1 MRRFALAIAVLAFF
15 AGCAKAQVARSE
27 IWPVESLTV
36 KDSDLLAGRD
46 AAKPALIAGELRLP
60 KSGAAK
66 LPAIVLL
73 HGSGGVGGSGAPVDE
88 WSRALNQLGIA
99 TLALDSFSGRG
110 LRSTQADQA
119 QLGRLNMV
127 VDAYRALGMLAKDQ
141 RIDPARIAVM
151 GFSRGGQSALYSA
164 MSRLYRLQGPK
175 DGTQFAAHLAVY
187 PDCMTTYTDDTD
199 VTRPIR
205 IFHGAA
211 DDYNPVAPCRL
222 YAERLTQ
229 ANRDVKLIEY
239 ADAAHVFDAPALRTP
254 VILTNATTNRR
265 CRLFEDAQS
274 LIVNAE
280 TKQPFTYG
288 DACVEKGPTIAFN
301 EAAYTKAHA
310 DVRAFLTGLFK
321 LDAVR

>member
-1 MRRFALAIAVLAFF
+1 MRCFALAITVLALFVSF
-15 AGCAKAQVARSE
+15 AKAQVARFE
-27 IWPVESLTV
+27 IWPVESITL
-36 KDSDLLAGRD
+36 KDSDFLAARD
-46 AAKPALIAGELRLP
+46 TGKPVLIAGELRLP
-60 KSGAAK
+60 KLGAAK

-73 HGSGGVGGSGAPVDE
+73 HGSGGIGGAGAPIDE
-88 WSRALNQLGIA
+88 WSRDLNQIGIA

-110 LRSTQADQA
+110 IRSTSADQA

-127 VDAYRALGMLAKDQ
+127 VDAYRALGMLAKDP

-187 PDCMTTYTDDTD
+187 PDCMTTYKDDTE

-222 YAERLTQ
+222 YVERLSL
-229 ANRDVKLIEY
+229 ANRDVKLFEY
-239 ADAAHVFDAPALRTP
+239 ADAAHVFDAPALKAP

-274 LIVNAE
+274 LIINAE
-280 TKQPFTYG
+280 TKQPFTYK
-288 DACVEKGPTIAFN
+288 DACVENGPTIAFN
-301 EAAYTKAHA
+301 EAAYTKLHA
-310 DVRAFLTGLFK
+310 DVRTFLAGLFK
-321 LDAVR
+321 LDAAQ

>member
-1 MRRFALAIAVLAFF
+1 MRRFALAGAILALFVSF
-15 AGCAKAQVARSE
+15 AKAQVARFE
-27 IWPVESLTV
+27 VWPVESITL
-36 KDSDLLAGRD
+36 KDSDFLAGRD
-46 AAKPALIAGELRLP
+46 AAKSVLIAGELRLP
-60 KSGAAK
+60 KLGAGQ
-66 LPAIVLL
+66 LPAVVLL

-88 WSRALNQLGIA
+88 WSRDLNRLGIA

-110 LRSTQADQA
+110 IRATSADQA

-127 VDAYRALGMLAKDQ
+127 VDAYRALGLLAKDP

-187 PDCMTTYTDDTD
+187 PDCMTSYKDDTE

-205 IFHGAA
+205 IFHGTA
-211 DDYNPVAPCRL
+211 DDYNPVAPCRA
-222 YAERLTQ
+222 YAERLI
-229 ANRDVKLIEY
+229 AAHRDVRLIEY
-239 ADAAHVFDAPALRTP
+239 ADAAHVFDAPALKTP
-254 VILTNATTNRR
+254 VIMTNATTNRR
-265 CRLFEDAQS
+265 CRMFEDGQS
-274 LIVNAE
+274 VIVNAE
-280 TKQPFTYG
+280 TKQPFSYE

-301 EAAYTKAHA
+301 EAAYTKAHV

-321 LDAVR
+321 LDAAQ

>member
-1 MRRFALAIAVLAFF
+1 MRHLALAGAILAFF
-15 AGCAKAQVARSE
+15 VSFAEAQVARFE
-27 IWPVESLTV
+27 IWPIESITLT
-36 KDSDLLAGRD
+36 DSDFLAGRD
-46 AAKPALIAGELRLP
+46 AGKPVLIAGELRLP
-60 KSGAAK
+60 KIGAAK
-66 LPAIVLL
+66 LPAVILL
-73 HGSGGVGGSGAPVDE
+73 HGSGGIGGPVDE
-88 WSRALNQLGIA
+88 WVRDLNQLGIA
-99 TLALDSFSGRG
+99 TVALDSFSGRG
-110 LRSTQADQA
+110 LRSTVADQA

-127 VDAYRALGMLAKDQ
+127 VDAYRALGILAKDP

-187 PDCMTTYTDDTD
+187 PDCLTTYKDDTE
-199 VTRPIR
+199 VKRPIR
-205 IFHGAA
+205 IFHGTA

-222 YAERLTQ
+222 YVERLNQ

-239 ADAAHVFDAPALRTP
+239 ADAAHVFDAPALKTP
-254 VILTNATTNRR
+254 VILTSATTNRR
-265 CRLFEDAQS
+265 CHLFEDAQS
-274 LIVNAE
+274 LIVNTE

-310 DVRAFLTGLFK
+310 DVRAFLSALFK
-321 LDAVR
+321 LDTAQ

>member
-1 MRRFALAIAVLAFF
+1 L
-15 AGCAKAQVARSE
+15 AKAQVARSE
-27 IWPVESLTV
+27 IWPVETITLN
-36 KDSDLLAGRD
+36 DSDFLAGRD
-46 AAKPALIAGELRLP
+46 AAKPVLIAGELRLP
-60 KSGAAK
+60 KTGVGPAGRALCCAAAK
-66 LPAIVLL
+66 LPAVVLL
-73 HGSGGVGGSGAPVDE
+73 HGSGGIGGAGAPVDE
-88 WSRALNQLGIA
+88 WSRDLNQLGIA
-99 TLALDSFSGRG
+99 TLTLDSFSGRG
-110 LRSTQADQA
+110 IRSTTLDQA

-127 VDAYRALGMLAKDQ
+127 VDAYRALGMLAKDE

-175 DGTQFAAHLAVY
+175 EGAQFAAHLAVY
-187 PDCMTTYTDDTD
+187 PDCMTSYKDDTE
-199 VTRPIR
+199 VARPIR
-205 IFHGAA
+205 IFHGTA

-222 YAERLTQ
+222 YVERLIH

-239 ADAAHVFDAPALRTP
+239 ADAAHVFDGPVLKKP
-254 VILTNATTNRR
+254 VILTGATTNRR

-310 DVRAFLTGLFK
+310 DVRAFLSGLFK
-321 LDAVR
+321 LDAAQ

>member
-1 MRRFALAIAVLAFF
+1 LALF
-15 AGCAKAQVARSE
+15 AGPAQAQVARSE
-27 IWPVESLTV
+27 FWPVESITL
-36 KDSDLLAGRD
+36 KDSDFLAGRD
-46 AAKPALIAGELRLP
+46 ATKPVLIAGELRLP
-60 KSGAAK
+60 KPGDAK
-66 LPAIVLL
+66 LPAVVLL
-73 HGSGGVGGSGAPVDE
+73 HGSGGLGGAGSPVDE
-88 WSRALNQLGIA
+88 WSRELNTLGIA
-99 TLALDSFSGRG
+99 TFALDSFSGRG
-110 LRSTQADQA
+110 IRATTADQA

-127 VDAYRALGMLAKDQ
+127 VDAYRALGLLAKDA
-141 RIDPARIAVM
+141 RIDAARIAVM

-187 PDCMTTYTDDTD
+187 PDCMTSYKDDTE
-199 VTRPIR
+199 VARPIR

-211 DDYNPVAPCRL
+211 DDYNPVAPCRD
-222 YAERLTQ
+222 YTARLTQ

-239 ADAAHVFDAPALRTP
+239 PDAAHVFDAPALKTP
-254 VILTNATTNRR
+254 VTLTSATTNRR

-274 LIVNAE
+274 LIVNSE

-310 DVRAFLTGLFK
+310 DVRAFLAGLFK
-321 LDAVR
+321 PGAAQ